1 MAIGFGVSSSRW
13 ADIHLDKETEHAAE
27 LSSVAFLK
35 QVLQAAKK
43 ASTLPVQD
51 ALGEHLTVDFE
62 SFDPKHLDFIL
73 ATVASGEVRIA
84 TRGGAV
90 KAEETQIPG
99 LWRLEENG
107 HQRFV
112 FASLPQSVLSA
123 VHEGEYPLTLP
134 EQAPEGVFSSPAILK
149 ELASAQASCNVDQM
163 DFDPPHMVELTRQ
176 PVEKADMQWM
186 KSILGQGDTQIWLSG
201 FANACMQS
209 TRYKAIWRSTLLNKA
224 GKTLLDSFVVTLI
237 PPEVPTSPEEF
248 SDSVAACQELIEW
261 LEGDLARGVL

>member
-13 ADIHLDKETEHAAE
+13 ADIHLDKETEHAAA

-35 QVLQAAKK
+35 QVSEVAQK
-43 ASTLPVQD
+43 ASKVPFQD
-51 ALGEHLTVDFE
+51 ALKEQWSSAFE
-62 SFDPKHLDFIL
+62 TFDPKHLDFLL

-84 TRGGAV
+84 ARGGNL

-99 LWRLEENG
+99 LWRVEEDG

-112 FASLPQSVLSA
+112 FASLPRSILEAIQV
-123 VHEGEYPLTLP
+123 GNYPLVVP
-134 EQAPEGVFSSPAILK
+134 EKAPEGVFSSPAILK
-149 ELASAQASCNVDQM
+149 ELASAQTSCKIDTM

-176 PVEKADMQWM
+176 PVEKIDMQWM
-186 KSILGQGDTQIWLSG
+186 KSILGQGDTQVWLSG
-201 FANACMQS
+201 FANARMQS
-209 TRYKAIWRSTLLNKA
+209 TGYKAIWRSTLLNKA